1 MFDKL
6 RQHTILLTCI
16 LSSVGILCIFY
27 VAQFNPLVGIEGSG
41 FSRFLGRFHPLVLH
55 FPVTCLVLV
64 GLFELLGAYKPT
76 AYFKKLVGPLL
87 TFAAL
92 SAVLTVVLGLLLAA
106 NEGHQG
112 ALVERHRLFGISVA
126 VLSCIAL
133 VLYVFAQ
140 KTLSKITSNIYRL
153 CLLCAIG
160 VMSFAAHDGGALVHG
175 PKYLAE
181 HSPQLLV
188 PILTNHL
195 PSNTQ
200 DESAI
205 TDNEQAEHTFVSK
218 ATLEHF
224 DSDVGKFIDG
234 YCLRCHGEGK
244 QEANLRLD
252 QVDPSFL
259 KFNSQ
264 HVWQRVLGALGSHN
278 MPPEDSKQPS
288 DRQRMLAIDWIHTAL
303 EEHAHARRADMA
315 NAPLRRLNKR
325 ELNNT
330 YQDLF
335 KVDADFVSRLPN
347 DPKSEHG
354 YDNDAELLMV
364 SMSDLKSYHGIAR
377 QAVERYVQFG
387 KPTDKTDKYFVE
399 MEDVYHFARSE
410 GHSLAYKRAGQ
421 PLSKQKIEAIKAKRQ
436 TQKPIFRDR
445 PYGPL
450 PYGDVPAGKSSAG
463 EGRGFARLHEQ
474 FMLLQTYQTVGE
486 VVVKVHAAA
495 KTSGKNGD
503 HSLPRLR
510 LEAGWQNSQ
519 SLRVKN
525 VGEYDI
531 TASLDDPQ
539 VLEFRFR
546 LEDIIE
552 PHMARGDW
560 DGNNRWILLVLSN
573 VARHENGV
581 FAASIYGQSDL
592 TLASAPKVNKV
603 LVDQTKRAEK
613 QQIKGLKIWQDSGV
627 PTLHLDA
634 LEAKVIPVKSASDTP
649 FIIQYVGKNADM
661 EIQKSRLKKV
671 LTEFLPRVFRKEQI
685 AKSEYKVY
693 LDLFVNLRK
702 SGLPFTEAV
711 RETLAAALISPSFLY
726 IGFSQNEQE
735 KTLDP
740 VAYGN
745 QYLAS
750 RLSYYLW
757 SSMPDKILRT
767 LAADNKLS
775 DPAVLAEQVKRML
788 ADDKAKRF
796 TQVFAKQWLQLA
808 KLKDISI
815 SDNHYPEYGLEL
827 GQLMSNESVLT
838 FQDNFHQDRDA
849 RELYFSEYMMI
860 NQQLA
865 RIYQVP
871 NIVSGDIQR
880 VYTGASEKR
889 MGLLTQASV
898 LTMNSD
904 GEDSHPIK
912 RGVWM
917 LERLLNDPPPPPPPS
932 VPELDTNNPELA
944 GLSLKQKI
952 EQHRELSGC
961 SGCHEK
967 IDPWGLLMENYDAT
981 GMWRTQVNTYE
992 KIELEKEQR
1001 RQKSKQ
1007 NELKLFNN
1015 KFDLK
1020 VINTVAVDPSSV
1032 LPDGS
1037 QVNSLADFSTYLQK
1051 NRETQLMKAI
1061 VHHMMVYA
1069 LGRELDILDEQESEV
1084 IYSAFRASGYKLSEL
1099 TKAIVQSDG
1108 FTNRAQ
1114 HIQKEVH

>member
-6 RQHTILLTCI
+6 RPYSILLTCFFAI
-16 LSSVGILCIFY
+16 VGILSIFI
-27 VAQFNPLVGIEGSG
+27 VAQVYPLQGVEGQG
-41 FSRFLGRFHPLVLH
+41 LSRFFGRFHPLALH

-64 GLFELLGAYKPT
+64 GVFELLALIKPIAYLKR
-76 AYFKKLVGPLL
+76 LVGPLL
-87 TFAAL
+87 FFSAL
-92 SAVLTVVLGLLLAA
+92 TSVVTVVLGLLLAA

-112 ALVERHRLFGISVA
+112 ALVERHRMFGMSVA
-126 VLSCIAL
+126 VLSCVAF

-140 KTLSKITSNIYRL
+140 KHLTKIVENTYRL
-153 CLLCAIG
+153 CLITAIG
-160 VMSFAAHDGGALVHG
+160 LMSFAAHDGGAMVHG

-181 HSPQLLV
+181 HSPQILV

-195 PSNTQ
+195 PKNNASNKTIS
-200 DESAI
+200 ENNKSENTYI
-205 TDNEQAEHTFVSK
+205 SE
-218 ATLEHF
+218 ATLGHF
-224 DSDVGKFIDG
+224 DSDVGKFIES

-252 QVDPSFL
+252 QIDPAFL
-259 KFNSQ
+259 TFNSQ

-278 MPPEDSKQPS
+278 MPPEDAKQPS

-335 KVDADFVSRLPN
+335 KVDADFVSVLPS

-364 SMSDLKSYHGIAR
+364 SMSDLKAYHGIAR
-377 QAVERYVQFG
+377 QAVQRYVQFG
-387 KPTDKTDKYFVE
+387 LPSNKTDKYFVE

-410 GHSLAYKRAGQ
+410 SHTLSYQRAAQ
-421 PLSKQKIEAIKAKRQ
+421 PLSEEQLQAIKLSRQ
-436 TQKPIFRDR
+436 TQRPIYRDR

-450 PYGDVPAGKSSAG
+450 PYGDVPQGESSAG

-474 FMLLQTYQTVGE
+474 FMLLQTYQTEGE
-486 VVVKVHAAA
+486 VVVKVHAAREA
-495 KTSGKNGD
+495 GQEGD
-503 HSLPRLR
+503 NSIPRLR
-510 LEAGWQNSQ
+510 LEAGWQNAQ

-531 TASLDDPQ
+531 TAPLDKPQ
-539 VLEFRFR
+539 EVEFRFR

-552 PHMARGDW
+552 PKMARGHW
-560 DGNNRWILLVLSN
+560 DKDNRWILLVLSN
-573 VARHENGV
+573 VARHEKGI

-592 TLASAPKVNKV
+592 TLPSADKFNKV
-603 LVDQTKRAEK
+603 LIDQTIQAEK
-613 QQIKGLKIWQDSGV
+613 QQVKGLAAWQESGV
-627 PTLHLDA
+627 PTLRLDA
-634 LEAKVIPVKSASDTP
+634 LEAEVIPVKSEQDSP
-649 FIIQYVGKNADM
+649 FIIQYPGANASL
-661 EIQKSRLKKV
+661 ELKKRRLKKI
-671 LTEFLPRVFRKEQI
+671 LSEFLPEVFRREHI
-685 AKSEYKVY
+685 AESEYKVY
-693 LDLFVNLRK
+693 LDLFEKLSQ
-702 SGLPFTEAV
+702 SGQSFPDAV
-711 RETLAAALISPSFLY
+711 RETIAAALISPSFLY
-726 IGFSQNEQE
+726 IGYSQNEQMAN
-735 KTLDP
+735 LDP
-740 VAYGN
+740 QAYGN

-757 SSMPDKILRT
+757 SSMPDKTLRK
-767 LAADNKLS
+767 LAEDNELS
-775 DPAVLAEQVKRML
+775 DPAILAAQVDRML
-788 ADDKAKRF
+788 VDPKAQRF

-808 KLKDISI
+808 KLKDIRI
-815 SDNHYPEYGLEL
+815 SKQHYPEFGLDL
-827 GQLMSNESVLT
+827 AQLMSAESVLT
-838 FQDNFHQDRDA
+838 FQDNFQQKRDA

-865 RIYQVP
+865 RLYQVP
-871 NIVSGDIQR
+871 NVFSGDIKR
-880 VYTGASEKR
+880 VHTGASTNR

-898 LTMNSD
+898 LAMNSD

-952 EQHRELSGC
+952 EQHRDLSGC

-981 GMWRTQVNTYE
+981 GMWRTKVNAYE
-992 KIELEKEQR
+992 KIELEKKQR
-1001 RQKSKQ
+1001 RAKKKKY
-1007 NELKLFNN
+1007 ELTLIDTQYELN
-1015 KFDLK
+1015 L
-1020 VINTVAVDPSSV
+1020 INTVPVDASSV

-1037 QVNSLADFSTYLQK
+1037 QVKSLAEFSEYLK
-1051 NRETQLMKAI
+1051 TNRQTQLMQAI

-1069 LGRELDILDEQESEV
+1069 LGRELDILDEQESEL
-1084 IYSAFRASGYKLSEL
+1084 IYSAFRSSGYKLSEL

-1114 HIQKEVH
+1114 YVNKEVH